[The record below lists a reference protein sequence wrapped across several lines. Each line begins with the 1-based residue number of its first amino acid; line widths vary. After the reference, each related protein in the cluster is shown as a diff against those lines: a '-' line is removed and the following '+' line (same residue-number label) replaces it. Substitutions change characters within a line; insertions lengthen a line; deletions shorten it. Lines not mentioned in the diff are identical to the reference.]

1 MEATKLDINHK
12 FESLEK
18 KVDQLLESQKKPT
31 KWDNLPLM
39 LSVKDVKQVLD
50 ININAVYSLFHQESF
65 PSINFNNR
73 LIIQKEAFREW
84 LNEQR
89 EN

>member
-1 MEATKLDINHK
+1 MEATKLDINNK

-18 KVDQLLESQKKPT
+18 KIDQLLEAQNRPT
-31 KWDNLPLM
+31 EWDKLPLM
-39 LSVKDVKQVLD
+39 LSVKDVKQVLN
-50 ININAVYSLFHQESF
+50 ININAVYNLFHQESF

-84 LNEQR
+84 LNEQS